1 MKGELTMNEKR
12 RKLLD
17 SFAVLVWLGDE
28 PGAQKVENIL
38 RDAEAQ
44 RLEVFMNVI
53 NLGEV
58 YYMFTRRFGQEK
70 VVSLRNHFLLL
81 PITIVTVD
89 EELVFRASAFKARFP
104 ISFADCIAIAT
115 AAKFGATLITGDPDF
130 KAAEEHIDI
139 EWLR

>member
-17 SFAVLVWLGDE
+17 SFAVLAWLGDE
-28 PGAQKVENIL
+28 PGAQTVENIL

-58 YYMFTRRFGQEK
+58 YPESVMI
-70 VVSLRNHFLLL
+70 LLAF
-81 PITIVTVD
+81 IV
-89 EELVFRASAFKARFP
+89 
-104 ISFADCIAIAT
+104 
-115 AAKFGATLITGDPDF
+115 
-130 KAAEEHIDI
+130 
-139 EWLR
+139 